1 MSNEEDFRR
10 PEKPLKNRGE
20 MITNLKQFVFS
31 RAIKLLYERREQLVP
46 LQSTFYITL
55 ESRYRA

>member
-10 PEKPLKNRGE
+10 PEKPLKNCGE

-46 LQSTFYITL
+46 LQSTLYITL
-55 ESRYRA
+55 

>member
-10 PEKPLKNRGE
+10 PEKLLKNRGE

-46 LQSTFYITL
+46 LQSTLYITL
-55 ESRYRA
+55 